1 MEMKNI
7 YLANNHFSE
16 RSRWCRT
23 KIWIELWG
31 NRGKCREMA
40 EPKLLHFCVMHS
52 NASHRLDCGGFS
64 FYIIILFHH
73 SASFSMA
80 HHRRSLF
87 CVTRNKVHFGSSNS
101 LVFTA
106 LCSLPND
113 HFNQM
118 NFNLRFCMCFFPV
131 FCVSAH
137 CLLLNDREKTRS
149 TMKEKK
155 KTRWHFTQ
163 WWVILSR
170 AIYDF
175 FFVFN
180 IGNCTCCYA

>member
-1 MEMKNI
+1 
-7 YLANNHFSE
+7 
-16 RSRWCRT
+16 
-23 KIWIELWG
+23 
-31 NRGKCREMA
+31 MA

-87 CVTRNKVHFGSSNS
+87 CVTRNKAHFGSSNS